1 MVKVKENDWISVE
14 YSGKL
19 KDGKVFDTNE
29 GKDPLKF
36 QVGKKMVIP
45 GFDKAVIDME
55 EGEVKEINIKSENAY
70 GARTDKIIEIP
81 KTSFQKLD
89 DLKVGK
95 ELTMMTNFGP
105 MLIEP
110 KEIGDEKVKVI
121 INHPLAGKDLD
132 FKIKVVK
139 ILDEKEVKE
148 YNEKLQERYKKMQD
162 MMKKQQEQNKNTEE
176 KPKENTENKPEEKTQ
191 EHTEKKE

>member
-1 MVKVKENDWISVE
+1 MTKVKENDWISVE
-14 YSGKL
+14 YTGKL
-19 KDGKVFDTNE
+19 ADGKVFDTNE
-29 GKDPLKF
+29 GKEPLKF

-45 GFDKAVIDME
+45 GFDKAVVDME
-55 EGEVKEINIKSENAY
+55 EGETKEIKISSEKAY

-81 KTSFQKLD
+81 KASFQKID
-89 DLKVGK
+89 EIEVDK

-132 FKIKVVK
+132 FKIKVLK
-139 ILDEKEVKE
+139 ILNEKEVKE
-148 YNEKLQERYKKMQD
+148 YNEKLQEKYKKMQE
-162 MMKKQQEQNKNTEE
+162 MMEQQQKQNKNKDKSAEQ
-176 KPKENTENKPEEKTQ
+176 KTENKTKEDKENQ
-191 EHTEKKE
+191 E